1 MPAKTATTT
10 LLRGSVNTLAYS
22 ETNNSTEPPILV
34 NGKGSDLQ
42 NTKAIKGRAKRK
54 AVTQVMALSLIDVAK
69 QKGFDD
75 WQKSLWNTYY
85 CQSKIHTANGRI
97 YGKYC
102 KNKFCSLC
110 SAIRKADILNRY
122 LPVIQKWQEPYFVTL
137 TIKAYPKQYLKKAIQ
152 KILDGFR
159 LIVAKHKKRHQRGKG
174 IKLVGIKSLESN
186 FNPIKKTYNP
196 HLHII
201 VENKEMAELLVSEW
215 LQIFTS
221 KYTNRK
227 GQDMIAI
234 TNREKA
240 LIEIIKYGSK
250 IFTEPD
256 IAKKRETTQ
265 RDIYAAALFNIF
277 VAMKGQRIFDRFGFN
292 LPKNLTT
299 TDKTKLT
306 YLTEYDEWKFDL
318 KSFDWLNSA
327 NDERLTDFKPLDTLR
342 NLLENRVN
350 TQAE

>member
-1 MPAKTATTT
+1 M
-10 LLRGSVNTLAYS
+10 
-22 ETNNSTEPPILV
+22 V

-42 NTKAIKGRAKRK
+42 NNKAIKGRAKRK

-75 WQKSLWNTYY
+75 WQKSFWNTYY
-85 CQSKIHTANGRI
+85 CQNKIHTANGRI

-102 KNKFCSLC
+102 KNRFCTLC
-110 SAIRKADILNRY
+110 CAIRKAEIINRY
-122 LPVIQKWQEPYFVTL
+122 LPVIEQWQEPYFVTL

-152 KILDGFR
+152 KILNGFR
-159 LIVAKHKKRHQRGKG
+159 LIVAKHKKRYQRGKG

-201 VENKEMAELLVSEW
+201 VENKAMAELLISEW

-221 KYTNRK
+221 KYTDRK
-227 GQDMIAI
+227 AQDMTPI
-234 TNREKA
+234 TNRVKM

-256 IAKKRETTQ
+256 IAKKQQSTE

-277 VAMKGQRIFDRFGFN
+277 EAMKGQRIFDRFGFN
-292 LPKNLTT
+292 LPK
-299 TDKTKLT
+299 TDYQKKIHSLP
-306 YLTEYDEWKFDL
+306 F
-318 KSFDWLNSA
+318 
-327 NDERLTDFKPLDTLR
+327 
-342 NLLENRVN
+342 
-350 TQAE
+350 